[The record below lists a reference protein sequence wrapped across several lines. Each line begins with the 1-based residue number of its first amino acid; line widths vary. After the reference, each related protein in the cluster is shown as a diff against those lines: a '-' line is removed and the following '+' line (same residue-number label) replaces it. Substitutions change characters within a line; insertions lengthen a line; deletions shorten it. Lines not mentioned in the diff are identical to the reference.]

1 MSANG
6 ADFIRFIVS
15 PCCFART
22 GRHPHRLGSVTAK
35 SLRISKNESS
45 QEACVSEEQHNR
57 VRAIVGG
64 AWLFPIT
71 ALNVPLHQAARSVS
85 MGSICVAR
93 QSGIAAASNTIRNA
107 ANAAEEKTTGSW
119 VETPK
124 TRLSSHRD
132 APQLPASPTTNPIT
146 PNLATCLPV
155 RRKMALLPAPI
166 AIRMAIS
173 CRRQL
178 TQ

>member
-1 MSANG
+1 MSNHAVSLVQVG
-6 ADFIRFIVS
+6 TPRF
-15 PCCFART
+15 
-22 GRHPHRLGSVTAK
+22 GSVMAM
-35 SLRISKNESS
+35 SVPISKNESS
-45 QEACVSEEQHNR
+45 QEGGGSEEQHNR
-57 VRAIVGG
+57 VRAIVG
-64 AWLFPIT
+64 AACLFQIT
-71 ALNVPLHQAARSVS
+71 ALHVPLHQAARSVS

-93 QSGIAAASNTIRNA
+93 QSGTAAASNTIRNA

-124 TRLSSHRD
+124 TRLCSHRD
-132 APQLPASPTTNPIT
+132 APQLPASPTSNPIA

-155 RRKMALLPAPI
+155 RRKMAAVPAPI

-173 CRRQL
+173 CLRQL